1 MQSKTVDITKLLI
14 YVYVVFFISAG
25 VNHFLNPQ
33 FYDAIVPDFIPFPRL
48 VHQITGV
55 IEIVLPLLLLT
66 RFRKEAALLMIIF
79 LVILY
84 GANLYIWV
92 NNLPYGRTYFTNQ
105 QHFFRF
111 LLQVL
116 YIYISYVIYK
126 YDK

>member
-1 MQSKTVDITKLLI
+1 MDITKLPI

-25 VNHFLNPQ
+25 INHFLNPQ
-33 FYDAIVPDFIPFPRL
+33 FYDALVPDFIPFPRL
-48 VHQITGV
+48 VHQLTGV
-55 IEIVLPLLLLT
+55 IEIILPLFLLT

-84 GANLYIWV
+84 VANLYVWI

-116 YIYISYVIYK
+116 YICITYVIYK

>member
-1 MQSKTVDITKLLI
+1 MDITKLLI

-25 VNHFLNPQ
+25 LNHFLNPQ
-33 FYDAIVPDFIPFPRL
+33 FYDELVPNFIPFPRL

-55 IEIVLPLLLLT
+55 IEIILPLFLLT
-66 RFRKEAALLMIIF
+66 RFRKEAALLMMIF
-79 LVILY
+79 LVLLY
-84 GANLYIWV
+84 GANLYVWI
-92 NNLPYGRTYFTNQ
+92 NDLPYGRTYFTNQ

-116 YIYISYVIYK
+116 YIYITYVIYK

>member
-1 MQSKTVDITKLLI
+1 VDLTKLLI

-55 IEIVLPLLLLT
+55 IEIILPLFLLT

-84 GANLYIWV
+84 GANLYVWI

-116 YIYISYVIYK
+116 YIYITYVIYK

>member
-1 MQSKTVDITKLLI
+1 VDITKLLI

-25 VNHFLNPQ
+25 INHFLNPQ
-33 FYDAIVPDFIPFPRL
+33 FYDALVPDFIPFPRL

-55 IEIVLPLLLLT
+55 IEIILPLFLLT

-79 LVILY
+79 LVVLY
-84 GANLYIWV
+84 GANLYVWV

-116 YIYISYVIYK
+116 YIYITYVIYK

>member
-1 MQSKTVDITKLLI
+1 MDITKLLI

-25 VNHFLNPQ
+25 LNHFLNPQ

-48 VHQITGV
+48 IHQITGV
-55 IEIVLPLLLLT
+55 IEIILPLFLLT
-66 RFRKEAALLMIIF
+66 RFRKEAALLMMIF
-79 LVILY
+79 LVLLY
-84 GANLYIWV
+84 GANLYVWI
-92 NNLPYGRTYFTNQ
+92 NDLPYGRTYFTNQ

-116 YIYISYVIYK
+116 YIYITYVIYK

>member
-1 MQSKTVDITKLLI
+1 MDITKLLI

-55 IEIVLPLLLLT
+55 IEIILPLFLLT
-66 RFRKEAALLMIIF
+66 IFRKEAALLMLIF

-84 GANLYIWV
+84 GANLYVWI

-111 LLQVL
+111 LLQLL
-116 YIYISYVIYK
+116 YIYITYVIYK

>member
-1 MQSKTVDITKLLI
+1 MDITKLLI

-33 FYDAIVPDFIPFPRL
+33 FYDAIVPDIIPFPRL

-55 IEIVLPLLLLT
+55 IEIILPLFLLT

-84 GANLYIWV
+84 GANLYVWV

>member
-1 MQSKTVDITKLLI
+1 MDVTKLLI
-14 YVYVVFFISAG
+14 YVYVVFFIVAG

-55 IEIVLPLLLLT
+55 IEIILPLFLLT

-84 GANLYIWV
+84 GANLYVWI

-111 LLQVL
+111 LLQIL
-116 YIYISYVIYK
+116 YIYITYVIYK

>member
-1 MQSKTVDITKLLI
+1 MDITKVLI
-14 YVYVVFFISAG
+14 YVYVIFFIGAG

-55 IEIVLPLLLLT
+55 IEIILPLFLLT
-66 RFRKEAALLMIIF
+66 RFRKEAALLIIIF

-84 GANLYIWV
+84 GANLYVWV
-92 NNLPYGRTYFTNQ
+92 NNLPYGRTYFSNQ
-105 QHFFRF
+105 QHFIRL
-111 LLQVL
+111 LLQIL
-116 YIYISYVIYK
+116 YIYITYVIYM

>member
-1 MQSKTVDITKLLI
+1 MDITKLLI
-14 YVYVVFFISAG
+14 YVYVVFFIVAG

-55 IEIVLPLLLLT
+55 IEIILPLFLLT

-79 LVILY
+79 LMILY
-84 GANLYIWV
+84 VANLYVWI

-111 LLQVL
+111 LLQVF
-116 YIYISYVIYK
+116 YIYITYVIYK

>member
-1 MQSKTVDITKLLI
+1 MDITKLLI

-25 VNHFLNPQ
+25 LNHFLNPQ

-55 IEIVLPLLLLT
+55 IEIILPLFLLT
-66 RFRKEAALLMIIF
+66 RFRKEAALLMMIF
-79 LVILY
+79 LVLVY
-84 GANLYIWV
+84 GANLYVWI

-116 YIYISYVIYK
+116 YIYITYVIYK

>member
-1 MQSKTVDITKLLI
+1 MDITKLLI
-14 YVYVVFFISAG
+14 YVYVVFFIVAG

-55 IEIVLPLLLLT
+55 IEIILPIFLLT
-66 RFRKEAALLMIIF
+66 RFRKEGALLLIIF

-84 GANLYIWV
+84 GANLYVWV

-116 YIYISYVIYK
+116 YIYITYVIYK

>member
-1 MQSKTVDITKLLI
+1 MDITKLLI

-55 IEIVLPLLLLT
+55 IEIILPLFLLT

-84 GANLYIWV
+84 GANLYVWI

-105 QHFFRF
+105 QHLFRF

-116 YIYISYVIYK
+116 YIYITYVIYK

>member
-1 MQSKTVDITKLLI
+1 MDITKLLI

-116 YIYISYVIYK
+116 YIYITYVIYK

>member
-1 MQSKTVDITKLLI
+1 MDITKLLI
-14 YVYVVFFISAG
+14 YVYVLFFISAG

-55 IEIVLPLLLLT
+55 IEIILPLFLLT

-84 GANLYIWV
+84 GANLFVWV

-116 YIYISYVIYK
+116 YIYITYVIYK

>member
-1 MQSKTVDITKLLI
+1 MDITKLLI

-25 VNHFLNPQ
+25 LNHFLNPQ

-48 VHQITGV
+48 IHQITGV
-55 IEIVLPLLLLT
+55 IEIILPLFLLT
-66 RFRKEAALLMIIF
+66 RFRKEAALLMMVF
-79 LVILY
+79 LVLLY
-84 GANLYIWV
+84 GANLYVWI
-92 NNLPYGRTYFTNQ
+92 NDLPYGRTYFTNQ

-116 YIYISYVIYK
+116 YIYITYVIYK

>member
-1 MQSKTVDITKLLI
+1 MDITKLLI
-14 YVYVVFFISAG
+14 YVYVVFFISSG

-55 IEIVLPLLLLT
+55 IEIFLPLFLLT

-84 GANLYIWV
+84 GANLYVWI

-116 YIYISYVIYK
+116 YIYITYVIYK
-126 YDK
+126 YER

>member
-1 MQSKTVDITKLLI
+1 MDITKLLI

-33 FYDAIVPDFIPFPRL
+33 FYDAIVPDFIPFPRF

-55 IEIVLPLLLLT
+55 IEIILPLFLLT

-84 GANLYIWV
+84 GANLYVWI

-116 YIYISYVIYK
+116 YIYITYVIYK

>member
-1 MQSKTVDITKLLI
+1 MDITKLLT

-25 VNHFLNPQ
+25 LNHFLNPQ

-55 IEIVLPLLLLT
+55 IEIILPLFLLT
-66 RFRKEAALLMIIF
+66 RFRKEAALLMMIF
-79 LVILY
+79 LVLLY
-84 GANLYIWV
+84 GANLYVWI
-92 NNLPYGRTYFTNQ
+92 NDLPYGRTYFTNQ

-116 YIYISYVIYK
+116 YIYITYVIYK

>member
-1 MQSKTVDITKLLI
+1 MDITKLVI

-55 IEIVLPLLLLT
+55 IEIILPLFLLT
-66 RFRKEAALLMIIF
+66 RFRKEAALLMMIF
-79 LVILY
+79 LVLVY
-84 GANLYIWV
+84 GANLYVWI
-92 NNLPYGRTYFTNQ
+92 NDLPYGRTYFTNQ

-116 YIYISYVIYK
+116 YIYITYVIYK

>member
-1 MQSKTVDITKLLI
+1 MDITKLLI
-14 YVYVVFFISAG
+14 YVYVVFFIVAG

-55 IEIVLPLLLLT
+55 IEIILPLFLLT

-84 GANLYIWV
+84 GANLYVWV

-116 YIYISYVIYK
+116 YIYITFVIYK

>member
-1 MQSKTVDITKLLI
+1 MDITKLLI

-55 IEIVLPLLLLT
+55 IEIILPLFLLT

-84 GANLYIWV
+84 VANLYVWI

-116 YIYISYVIYK
+116 YIYLTYVIYK

>member
-1 MQSKTVDITKLLI
+1 MDITKVLI
-14 YVYVVFFISAG
+14 YVYVIFFIGAG

-33 FYDAIVPDFIPFPRL
+33 FYDAIVPQFIPFPRL

-55 IEIVLPLLLLT
+55 IEIILPLFLLT

-84 GANLYIWV
+84 GANLYVWV

-116 YIYISYVIYK
+116 YIYITYVIYK